1 MMEQIFSYRRWLI
14 ISPHADDAELG
25 CGGSIARAIEAGIE
39 VHIAVVVL
47 KGETHLREQRYVS
60 ATQRHQE
67 LAAAM
72 NSAGA
77 HYSVLNFVNEGESF
91 DMASSSQSAC
101 VQQLDQLLET
111 LQPELMLM
119 PVPSFHQ
126 EHQWVYHCC
135 VAATRP
141 TKNQRSLRLIA
152 AYEYPAA
159 GWGNS
164 SSWDSSRGAVYI
176 NISDYLPA
184 KLAMLTA
191 HQSQMSATR
200 NALISLD
207 GVKRLASYRG
217 VEAGYDHAEMFYV
230 MRGWVD

>member
-1 MMEQIFSYRRWLI
+1 MEQLFSYRRWLI

-25 CGGSIARAIEAGIE
+25 CGGSIARAIDAGIE
-39 VHIAVVVL
+39 VHIAVVIL
-47 KGETHLREQRYVS
+47 KGETHLRGQRYVPAS
-60 ATQRHQE
+60 QRHQE

-77 HYSVLNFVNEGESF
+77 HYSVLNFVNEGECF
-91 DMASSSQSAC
+91 DLASSSQSAC
-101 VQQLDQLLET
+101 VQQLDT
-111 LQPELMLM
+111 LIEEIQPELLLM

-126 EHQWVYHCC
+126 EHQWVYNCC

-164 SSWDSSRGAVYI
+164 SSWDSFAWRALYQYQRLCSGETGDAGRTSVADVCGKKCAHLTRWRKATGI
-176 NISDYLPA
+176 ISG
-184 KLAMLTA
+184 
-191 HQSQMSATR
+191 R
-200 NALISLD
+200 
-207 GVKRLASYRG
+207 
-217 VEAGYDHAEMFYV
+217 
-230 MRGWVD
+230 

>member
-1 MMEQIFSYRRWLI
+1 MEQLFSYRRWLI

-25 CGGSIARAIEAGIE
+25 CGGSIARAIDAGIE
-39 VHIAVVVL
+39 VHIAVVIL
-47 KGETHLREQRYVS
+47 KGETHLRGQRYVPAS
-60 ATQRHQE
+60 QRHQE

-77 HYSVLNFVNEGESF
+77 HYSVLNFVNEGECF
-91 DMASSSQSAC
+91 DLASSSQSAC
-101 VQQLDQLLET
+101 VQQLDT
-111 LQPELMLM
+111 LIEDIQPELLLL

-126 EHQWVYHCC
+126 EHQWVYNCC
-135 VAATRP
+135 IAATRP

-164 SSWDSSRGAVYI
+164 SSWDSSRGALYI
-176 NISDYLPA
+176 NISDYLAA
-184 KLAMLTA
+184 KLAMLA
-191 HQSQMSATR
+191 EHQSQMSATK

-207 GVKRLASYRG
+207 GVKRLASFRG
-217 VEAGYDHAEMFYV
+217 VEAGYDYAEMLYL
-230 MRGWVD
+230 MRGWID

>member
-1 MMEQIFSYRRWLI
+1 MDKLFSCRRWLI

-25 CGGSIARAIEAGIE
+25 CGGSIARAREAGID

-47 KGETHLREQRYVS
+47 KGETHLRGQRYVS
-60 ATQRHQE
+60 ASQRYNE

-72 NSAGA
+72 ETAGA
-77 HYSVLNFVNEGESF
+77 HYSVLNFVAEGEHF
-91 DMASSSQSAC
+91 DLASSSQSVC
-101 VQQLDQLLET
+101 ISQLDKLIDD
-111 LQPELMLM
+111 LQPELLMM

-126 EHQWVYHCC
+126 EHQWVYNCC

-141 TKNQRSLRLIA
+141 TKPQRSLRLIA
-152 AYEYPAA
+152 AYEYPPA
-159 GWGNS
+159 GWGSS

-176 NISDYLPA
+176 DISHQLPA
-184 KLAMLTA
+184 KMAMLEQ
-191 HQSQMSATR
+191 HQSQMSKAD

-207 GVKRLASYRG
+207 GVKRLASFRG
-217 VEAGYDHAEMFYV
+217 VEAGFDYAEMIYL

>member
-1 MMEQIFSYRRWLI
+1 MEQLFSYRRWLI

-25 CGGSIARAIEAGIE
+25 CGGSIARAVDAGIE
-39 VHIAVVVL
+39 VHIAVVIL
-47 KGETHLREQRYVS
+47 KGETHLRGQRYVPAS
-60 ATQRHQE
+60 RRYQE

-77 HYSVLNFVNEGESF
+77 HYSVLNFVNEGECF
-91 DMASSSQSAC
+91 DLASSSQSGC
-101 VQQLDQLLET
+101 VQQLDT
-111 LQPELMLM
+111 LIEEIQPELLLM

-126 EHQWVYHCC
+126 EHQWVYNCC

-141 TKNQRSLRLIA
+141 TKNPRSLRLIA

-164 SSWDSSRGAVYI
+164 SSWDSSRGALYI
-176 NISDYLPA
+176 NISDYLVE
-184 KLAMLTA
+184 KLAMLA
-191 HQSQMSATR
+191 EHQSQMSAAR

-207 GVKRLASYRG
+207 GVKRLASFRG
-217 VEAGYDHAEMFYV
+217 VEAGYDYAEMLYF
-230 MRGWVD
+230 MRGWID